1 MPRPYLTAHLFV
13 TFTECFETVYSNKVR
28 VLNVLKE
35 FVLSGTLKNLRW
47 NSLLMVSEISLSKRA
62 YINRWKVSRQTDFFS
77 FHTPRNLSLKQKQF
91 HIPEYATF
99 HLGPCQW
106 ILPVKY
112 PPWNFSLWIT
122 PFLSQYPLPPPWF
135 FFIYFFHKLATR
147 TSSLFI
153 KLIVYLII
161 VTRKT
166 RI

>member
-1 MPRPYLTAHLFV
+1 MPRPDLTAHLFV

-91 HIPEYATF
+91 HISEYGTF

-112 PPWNFSLWIT
+112 PPPLKFFPVNH
-122 PFLSQYPLPPPWF
+122 PLPESIPSPSTLIF
-135 FFIYFFHKLATR
+135 FYLFFPQAHYKN
-147 TSSLFI
+147 F
-153 KLIVYLII
+153 KFVY
-161 VTRKT
+161 
-166 RI
+166 

>member
-1 MPRPYLTAHLFV
+1 MPRPDLTAHRFV

-35 FVLSGTLKNLRW
+35 FVLSGNLKNLRW

-62 YINRWKVSRQTDFFS
+62 DINRWKVSRQTDFFS

-91 HIPEYATF
+91 HISEYATF

-112 PPWNFSLWIT
+112 PPPPEIFPCESPPSWVNALSLH
-122 PFLSQYPLPPPWF
+122 PDFFL
-135 FFIYFFHKLATR
+135 FISS
-147 TSSLFI
+147 TSSLQE
-153 KLIVYLII
+153 LQVCLLN
-161 VTRKT
+161 
-166 RI
+166 